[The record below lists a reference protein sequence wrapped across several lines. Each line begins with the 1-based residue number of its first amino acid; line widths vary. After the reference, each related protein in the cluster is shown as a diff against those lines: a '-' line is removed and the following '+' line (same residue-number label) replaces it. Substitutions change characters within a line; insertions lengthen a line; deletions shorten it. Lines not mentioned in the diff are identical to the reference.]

1 MPAECESADAY
12 REAYRATKAAAR
24 RVILL
29 PTCHNEE
36 CVTCKYITELREQET
51 VACCLKSPPYKDK
64 KVLPISSSLGDNSSS
79 FQKFV
84 TQELELDAS
93 VCQTH
98 STAIAKNYGS
108 HRTYFDSKDNY
119 EEFYEFV
126 CSIMRCS
133 FKGAGQ
139 RLQELLVMWMR
150 SVNEMCAADWFDR
163 YWCGPF
169 KGRWL
174 LAHGGIAESPSLATI
189 KASSRCGCG
198 IVWLS
203 AKNIM
208 CMGKEGEGLGYP
220 CDSE

>member
-1 MPAECESADAY
+1 MFLTFANIFDLLNIFRSVASGYSTQLCGDVTSKASTVALNKLGFGVNMLGSSFAPLSYTRMPAECESADAY

-150 SVNEMCAADWFDR
+150 SVNEM
-163 YWCGPF
+163 
-169 KGRWL
+169 
-174 LAHGGIAESPSLATI
+174 
-189 KASSRCGCG
+189 
-198 IVWLS
+198 
-203 AKNIM
+203 
-208 CMGKEGEGLGYP
+208 
-220 CDSE
+220 